1 MQHTLKHFGR
11 IGCPETGWKP
21 ILHCSLERRAIFQ
34 DRPDDAPTPPRSPH
48 SAFFARRRR
57 GALAA
62 ASTESR
68 RPGKRSFSSARRR
81 EFVQTTPCG
90 SIRMMPA
97 SRSTLKW
104 REAVDLLRSRGI
116 SQQFNPSV
124 SAIART
130 IFSRVGSLRAKRT
143 QERLI

>member
-1 MQHTLKHFGR
+1 MTLNRYSTAGWSALSLNRRQRHAHTPHPQSVFFR
-11 IGCPETGWKP
+11 MR
-21 ILHCSLERRAIFQ
+21 RRA
-34 DRPDDAPTPPRSPH
+34 
-48 SAFFARRRR
+48 R
-57 GALAA
+57 GPLAA
-62 ASTESR
+62 ESTESR
-68 RPGKRSFSSARRR
+68 RPGKRSSSSARRR

-90 SIRMMPA
+90 SIRMRPA